1 MQKKIKMKKIFEVIA
16 LYFFIFLNKTAIRAA
31 NPNCGL
37 IRSFQSPGKFSDAFA
52 ALSNGNIAVKTSG
65 GRIGI
70 DIWDPERASLVLSI
84 GTYLSL
90 SFLAL
95 PDGNLVDG
103 AAGKFNIYNTI
114 DGSLLSTIVVESVFL
129 PRVLASFED
138 GYFAAGGD
146 TFFGI
151 EIQIWN
157 INNKTLVNKIKTG
170 YSKYIGSLAYI
181 GSGLLAS
188 TDGYQNSIEI
198 WNVGNSQLE
207 RTLNGHASGVTF
219 LLKLKNSWLVSA
231 SYDKTIK
238 IWDANSGTLLNTLT
252 GHTRSILALAELPDI
267 GLLASGG
274 DDGIR
279 VWNLSDGKMLAFFPA
294 IQEKLVV
301 ALPNG
306 SLATGNFLSEFRIW
320 DVKGCV

>member
-1 MQKKIKMKKIFEVIA
+1 M
-16 LYFFIFLNKTAIRAA
+16 
-31 NPNCGL
+31 
-37 IRSFQSPGKFSDAFA
+37 
-52 ALSNGNIAVKTSG
+52 
-65 GRIGI
+65 
-70 DIWDPERASLVLSI
+70 
-84 GTYLSL
+84 
-90 SFLAL
+90 

-188 TDGYQNSIEI
+188 TDGYQKSIEI
-198 WNVGNSQLE
+198 WNVGNGQLE
-207 RTLNGHASGVTF
+207 RTLDDHARGVSF
-219 LLKLKNSWLVSA
+219 LLTLKNSSLVSG
-231 SYDKTIK
+231 SYDNTIK
-238 IWDANSGTLLNTLT
+238 IWDGNSGKLLNTWT
-252 GHTRSILALAELPDI
+252 GHSEMVNSLAEFRDM

-279 VWNLSDGKMLAFFPA
+279 VWDLSNGKLLAYFNDTEA
-294 IQEKLVV
+294 NHIV
-301 ALPNG
+301 ALANG
-306 SLATGNFLSEFRIW
+306 SLATENGLYISIW
-320 DVKGCV
+320 NVKGCV